1 MRVQTAPPDID
12 DLLDQRSNA
21 EADSSSALSLGDI
34 ARMLGRHKWFI
45 LACVLICA
53 TIAAVYIRSVTPIYE
68 AIASIRIDP
77 GRIGSLGL
85 ADLTSGPSDSG
96 EMIAT
101 EMAIVKSDAVALDTL
116 NSLSDDEFR
125 QYTHADR
132 KALGIRPGSTSLS
145 PAQEGMLAHFKS
157 QINVVQVP
165 GTQLVSIT
173 LRDPDPRIAALLV
186 NHLIQAYLRQNFDS
200 RYGSVAQVTTWLSAE
215 MNTLNQRAGE
225 AQQKLADF
233 QEKNHIL
240 AFGGGGGGGESVPSK
255 GGSGGGGGGGGGSAS
270 STVTDRLT
278 ALQSR
283 LTEAQA
289 DRIVK
294 EAQVRSAATGDTA
307 VLSALYPS
315 ADLTGLQA
323 QQATLYGQY
332 VQLSTKFGQNYPP
345 LAEVKTQMKKTDAE
359 FERQIATVRSR
370 LKQEYETTTTV
381 EHLLQTQVDE
391 QTEKAYS
398 LNRKAAEYA
407 VLLAEGTSSR
417 ELYNTLQ
424 YKLQQASV
432 DAGLNNVNTMLVD
445 TARAP
450 LLPVEPKKTVIMS
463 FGLVLGLFTG
473 VGAVFLREATSDK
486 VRGIEQIERN
496 LKYHLLATIPS
507 ISLDRGGQRDV
518 TALVSRE
525 VSPMLVAFTEP
536 LSVASEGFRTLRNSV
551 LLSSIDKP
559 ARTVLVSST
568 IPGEGKS
575 SVSSNYAIVLAQKGA
590 RVLIVDA
597 DLRRPT
603 LHALFGVKNEEG
615 LSDLILNDNVSPPFY
630 NPISTLPNLF
640 LLTAGSKVPL
650 PSEALGSAK
659 FHSLLTY
666 WEQAFDYVII
676 DSAPLLVV
684 SDSLPLASWVDS
696 LILVTRYN
704 LTPIAAL
711 KRIRGILQHT
721 NSHVA
726 GVVINDMS
734 VADSAYYG
742 GYGGGYYN

>member
-1 MRVQTAPPDID
+1 MRVQTAPQEADS
-12 DLLDQRSNA
+12 LLDQRSNA
-21 EADSSSALSLGDI
+21 DADSPSALSLGDI
-34 ARMLGRHKWFI
+34 AQMLGRHKWFI
-45 LACVLICA
+45 VACIVICT
-53 TIAAVYIRSVTPIYE
+53 TIAAIYVRSVTPIYE

-125 QYTHADR
+125 QYTHAER
-132 KALGIRPGSTSLS
+132 KTLGIRPGSTSLS

-157 QINVVQVP
+157 QITVTQVP

-173 LRDPDPRIAALLV
+173 LRDPNPRIAALLV

-215 MNTLNQRAGE
+215 MNSLNQRAGQ

-240 AFGGGGGGGESVPSK
+240 AFGGGGGGGESVSEK
-255 GGSGGGGGGGGGSAS
+255 GGGGGGGGGSAS

-283 LTEAQA
+283 LIEAQA

-294 EAQVRSAATGDTA
+294 EAQMRSAATGDTA

-315 ADLTGLQA
+315 ANLTGLQS

-332 VQLSTKFGQNYPP
+332 VQLSTKFGANYPP
-345 LAEVKTQMKKTDAE
+345 LAEVKTQMQKTDAE
-359 FERQIATVRSR
+359 FQRQIATVRSR
-370 LKQEYETTTTV
+370 LKQEYDTTATV

-450 LLPVEPKKTVIMS
+450 LVPVEPKKTVIMS

-473 VGAVFLREATSDK
+473 VGAVFLREATSDR
-486 VRGIEQIERN
+486 VRGIEQIERT
-496 LKYHLLATIPS
+496 LHYHLLATIPN
-507 ISLDRGGQRDV
+507 ISLDRGVQRDV

-575 SVSSNYAIVLAQKGA
+575 SVSSNYGIVLAQKGA

-615 LSDLILNDNVSPPFY
+615 LSDFILNDNVSPPFY

-721 NSHVA
+721 NAHVA